1 MKKFTFLVVLFAA
14 ISVYAQQPSFMTYY
28 QMSPFMQASSGA
40 FKYGLYGFDN
50 PALTSYINSGDFM
63 FAMQDKEI
71 NGYNPWGVFTGGPY
85 GGFSMI
91 GSGDKDHSIIDYR
104 YSVAFGTTKTAF
116 GVSYGFVG
124 GDKSHFKRSNTVSAG
139 TLLRPVEYLSV
150 GGFVT
155 YSIDKEDYE
164 GVVDVAIRPFG
175 DRYPLALFADASLM
189 NEQKIDDALWSA
201 GVSWEV
207 VDGVRLNG
215 RYFSNESAS
224 VGVDISFGMYG
235 VGVNSML
242 NSSQEYQSS
251 VISYRAGAIDRTI
264 FGSGFSLPQK
274 FFYELDLSG
283 AISYQRGFFASNTR
297 TLWSV
302 ITKIQELTENK
313 QIDGLVINFTNSAVS
328 REMLWEIRKELENFK
343 KAGKEIVMF
352 IDRTGMDGMH
362 FASVA
367 NKIVIDPLGMVSLE
381 GYILG
386 RSFYKNMLDK
396 AHIGYEEIRLFKY
409 KSAAES
415 FARDKMS
422 DADREQRQ
430 ALVDDWYQIAKDD
443 ITRSRSITPSEFDN
457 LVNTS
462 FIHNTKKL
470 MDIKLVDAE
479 GRWNNKD
486 SVLNKL
492 YPKIKM
498 MPAIPTFKQPEP
510 FDNQW
515 AYQPKQIAIIYAL
528 GECSMDG
535 GINARKL
542 VDDIKFAMTNK
553 NIAAVV
559 LRVDS
564 PGGDA
569 MASDY
574 IAEVMRE
581 FKGKKPIIVSQGA
594 VAASGGYWLSMYAD
608 TIVAAPMTITG
619 SIGVIASW
627 IYDKGLKDT
636 LGIHTDMV
644 KVGKFADLGYPFQLP
659 IIGLGLPLRNLTTE
673 ERGLFESYIQ
683 DSYDMFVSKV
693 ADGRNM
699 PKDKVKEVAQG
710 RVWSG
715 IDGKANGLVDVLGG
729 LNDAVK
735 IALEKAGIDKDDNY
749 EIIELP
755 KPQFK
760 FDLSLLSMLGIK
772 SESIAKYFAITPYK
786 DVNQAM
792 LESLKFRL
800 ENNGK
805 LLHIIPAEYYDSVVF
820 E

>member
-1 MKKFTFLVVLFAA
+1 MKKFSFLVVLFAA

-63 FAMQDKEI
+63 FAMQDKEV
-71 NGYNPWGVFTGGPY
+71 NGYNPWGVFTGAPY

-91 GSGDKDHSIIDYR
+91 GSGDTNHSIIDYR

-124 GDKSHFKRSNTVSAG
+124 GDKSYFKRSNTVSAG

-164 GVVDVAIRPFG
+164 GVVDVAVRPFG

-201 GVSWEV
+201 GISWEV

-215 RYFSNESAS
+215 RYFSNKSAS
-224 VGVDISFGMYG
+224 VGLDISFGMYG

-242 NSSQEYQSS
+242 NSSQKYQSS
-251 VISYRAGAIDRTI
+251 VISYRAGALDRTI
-264 FGSGFSLPQK
+264 FGGGFSLPQK

-283 AISYQRGFFASNTR
+283 AISYQRGFFSSNTR
-297 TLWSV
+297 TLWSI
-302 ITKIQELTENK
+302 ITKIQELTKNK
-313 QIDGLVINFTNSAVS
+313 QIDGLVINFTNSAAS

-367 NKIVIDPLGMVSLE
+367 DKIIIDPLGMVSME

-409 KSAAES
+409 KSAAEG

-443 ITRSRSITPSEFDN
+443 ITRSRNITSSEFEN

-462 FIHNTKKL
+462 FIHNPKKL
-470 MDIKLVDAE
+470 LEVKLVDAE
-479 GRWNNKD
+479 GRWDNKD

-492 YPKIKM
+492 YPKVKM
-498 MPAIPTFKQPEP
+498 LSALPTFEQPQP

-515 AYQPKQIAIIYAL
+515 AYEPKQIAIIYAL
-528 GECSMDG
+528 GECAMDG

-542 VDDIKFAMTNK
+542 VNDIRYAMTNK

-627 IYDKGLKDT
+627 IYDKGLQDT
-636 LGIHTDMV
+636 LGIHTDIV

-659 IIGLGLPLRNLTTE
+659 LIGLGLPLRNLTTE
-673 ERGLFESYIQ
+673 ERGLFDSYIQ

-693 ADGRNM
+693 ADGRKM
-699 PKDKVKEVAQG
+699 PKDKVNEVAQG

-715 IDGKANGLVDVLGG
+715 IDGKEKGLVDVLGG

-735 IALEKAGIDKDDNY
+735 IALEKAGIGKDDNY
-749 EIIELP
+749 KIIELP

-760 FDLSLLSMLGIK
+760 FDPSLLSLLGIK
-772 SESIAKYFAITPYK
+772 SESIAKYFGITPYK
-786 DVNQAM
+786 DVNQAI

-805 LLHIIPAEYYDSVVF
+805 LLHIIPVEYYDSVVF